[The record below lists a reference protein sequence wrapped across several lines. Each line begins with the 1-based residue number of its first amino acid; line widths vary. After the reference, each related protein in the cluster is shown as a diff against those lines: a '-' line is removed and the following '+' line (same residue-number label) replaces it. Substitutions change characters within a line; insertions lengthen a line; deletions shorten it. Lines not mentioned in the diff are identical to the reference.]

1 MPHTLGDVMIID
13 VMNNNDIFLSWREN
27 GEKKIDIKSFRPYF
41 YVEDSHKEIASYSV
55 SKYLKR
61 DFMALDQLCRFYIY
75 ILQLLFVGFFIV

>member
-1 MPHTLGDVMIID
+1 MIID

-41 YVEDSHKEIASYSV
+41 YVEDSHKEIASYNV

-61 DFMALDQLCRFYIY
+61 DFEYESGEWFSLEGTKLSMY
-75 ILQLLFVGFFIV
+75 